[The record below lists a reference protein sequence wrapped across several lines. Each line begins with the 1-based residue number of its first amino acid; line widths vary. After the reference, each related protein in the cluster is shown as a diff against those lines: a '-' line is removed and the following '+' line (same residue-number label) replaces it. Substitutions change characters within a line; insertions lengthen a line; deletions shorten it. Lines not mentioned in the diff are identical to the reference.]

1 MVLTTSFAIAGD
13 LLEPL
18 LTGCLNIVEHQIQ
31 TAGDGLL
38 HDGTFNY
45 MSSTGVGLQA
55 WNADNHQ
62 TTWGVL
68 GVAISAVL
76 DCMATNG
83 YGGAG
88 FHIYDGENLVGIG
101 LVGFR

>member
-1 MVLTTSFAIAGD
+1 MTTSIFIAED
-13 LLEPL
+13 SLEHL
-18 LTGCLNIVEHQIQ
+18 LTACLNIVEHQLE
-31 TAGDGLL
+31 TRGDGLL
-38 HDGTFNY
+38 NNGVFDY
-45 MSSTGVGLQA
+45 ISDATGLTLQA

-68 GVAISAVL
+68 GAAITAVL

-83 YGGAG
+83 FGGAS

-101 LVGFR
+101 RVGPP